1 MPSVKL
7 YKSQKEQKQ
16 NNSKIKTKVK
26 IWLGPWGY
34 QIGATTNG
42 EGWIT

>member
-26 IWLGPWGY
+26 NWLGPWGY
-34 QIGATTNG
+34 QIRATTNG